1 MTLRSVNPYTSHQVL
16 LDLQR
21 TNSNLATLTEQLS
34 SGNRLTSL
42 DVDPTAS
49 ALVLNFEDSIQQ
61 NKAYIKQAD
70 SANAMLETT
79 DTVLQSVND
88 AIVRLQELAVQG
100 TGTGDNSAAEQEVL
114 SIKENLLSL
123 ANTQTNGKYIFAG
136 TQTQTIPFTSTATG
150 ADYGG
155 DTETISLDVSQS
167 TSVATNLTGDKVF
180 FGSGGKD
187 SATDLFRQVTD
198 LATALHNNA
207 STSTIQ
213 ANLKSILSGVN
224 ANLADVGGREAALL
238 QHQDNLD
245 NYNTTLADIQ
255 ANYQSVDYPTAYVE
269 YAQAQLSRQASLSVL
284 GKTSN
289 DTLFNY
295 LA

>member
-155 DTETISLDVSQS
+155 DDGIISLDVSPS

-187 SATDLFRQVTD
+187 STTDLFRQVTD
-198 LATALHNNA
+198 LANALHNNA
-207 STSTIQ
+207 STDTIQ
-213 ANLKSILSGVN
+213 ANLKSILSEVN